1 VIKIKEKVT
10 QIFIICLTYRAMTLS
25 PDPDIKYQRGL
36 ILYQMKNYRRALK
49 DFNIAAGGDVQ
60 QKASLY
66 NYIGMCEGQVG
77 CSQASLDAHL
87 KALQIDPNFKEAKLN
102 FAQIHKDLGHYAIAD
117 AAFKEA
123 IAMDTSNT
131 WIQGQYVQSC
141 PLTPSLS
148 SACSCHSLSLPHSLR
163 SFFLF
168 FSFFFLFFT
177 FSVLHT

>member
-1 VIKIKEKVT
+1 MYRNKVMKIL
-10 QIFIICLTYRAMTLS
+10 LTCRAMTLS
-25 PDPDIKYQRGL
+25 TDPDIKYQRGL

-49 DFNIAAGGDVQ
+49 DFNIAAGGDVL

-102 FAQIHKDLGHYAIAD
+102 FAQIHKDLGHFSIAD
-117 AAFKEA
+117 SAFKEA

-131 WIQGQYVQSC
+131 WIQGMYVRTVMSV
-141 PLTPSLS
+141 PYLVRVT
-148 SACSCHSLSLPHSLR
+148 R
-163 SFFLF
+163 SFFRSCTVFIQFLIL
-168 FSFFFLFFT
+168 SIFLF
-177 FSVLHT
+177 

>member
-1 VIKIKEKVT
+1 
-10 QIFIICLTYRAMTLS
+10 MTLS
-25 PDPDIKYQRGL
+25 TDPDIKYQRGL

-49 DFNIAAGGDVQ
+49 DFNIAAVGDVQ

-77 CSQASLDAHL
+77 CSQASLAAHL
-87 KALQIDPNFKEAKLN
+87 KALQIEPNFKEAKLN

-131 WIQGQYVQSC
+131 WIQGQYVRSC
-141 PLTPSLS
+141 PFTSSLIRCLFLSLS
-148 SACSCHSLSLPHSLR
+148 SFSSFTYHLIFAFKISISFIFTCWSEDERCPLR
-163 SFFLF
+163 PLR
-168 FSFFFLFFT
+168 T
-177 FSVLHT
+177 T